1 LWNLNDVLNLR
12 RFHTGPDPR
21 RNWILFMWTPPVVK
35 LLKNLVLIICPF
47 FLLGLIPKGA
57 KIIVAMCGDSSLSIR
72 ELWSDIDKLDEIPRE
87 GTSVMHV
94 RDASVC
100 GRRPVENA
108 TRCSRREGKKDSL
121 NDVPGT
127 SNIRSKG
134 RGGNSAKK
142 EAW

>member
-1 LWNLNDVLNLR
+1 
-12 RFHTGPDPR
+12 
-21 RNWILFMWTPPVVK
+21 MWTPPVAK

-57 KIIVAMCGDSSLSIR
+57 NIIVAMCRDSSLSIG

-94 RDASVC
+94 CDASVC
-100 GRRPVENA
+100 RRRPVENA

-127 SNIRSKG
+127 SNIRSK
-134 RGGNSAKK
+134 RCRGNSTKK
-142 EAW
+142 EAT